1 MRIRIYFMILSFLVL
16 SVLSIKGASAMGLS
30 DVGKVCLFS
39 KMEGVI
45 KLDGVPVNN
54 AKLVRTVNL
63 TKDKTDEAVTDQNGY
78 FKFDAIFART
88 ITKLLPM
95 EFVSNQEVWAHY
107 RGKEYRIWMSVKR
120 EPDENSE
127 SQGKPFIVECELNSK
142 ERIFDVDGSPIFT
155 LCTWDVKPD
164 KKPNIMESL
173 KRAEDAKKVKM

>member
-1 MRIRIYFMILSFLVL
+1 
-16 SVLSIKGASAMGLS
+16 MGLS